1 MFGQAYTIER
11 LQAKALQ
18 NPAVIIRAEHD
29 HMRFMVVF
37 QHGQH
42 NDILTGYLSFEEAQ
56 EFCNLINMQERET
69 VE

>member
-1 MFGQAYTIER
+1 MPNQAYSIKR

-18 NPAVIIRAEHD
+18 NPAVIIRAGHD
-29 HMRFMVVF
+29 HMKFMVVF
-37 QHGQH
+37 QYGQY

-56 EFCNLINMQERET
+56 EFCNIINQTNET

>member
-1 MFGQAYTIER
+1 MFNQAYSIKR

-18 NPAVIIRAEHD
+18 NPAVIIRAGHD

-37 QHGQH
+37 QYGQY

-56 EFCNLINMQERET
+56 EFCNIINQTNET